1 MTGVQTCALP
11 ISSYAFSV
19 QEKEAYKSNEKL
31 VVTSSADPSLPS
43 DFIVDSSFA
52 GTNEILND
60 VILPLMSSIT
70 FEDISVEDALNNA
83 QAAADEIVA
92 RYN

>member
-1 MTGVQTCALP
+1 
-11 ISSYAFSV
+11 
-19 QEKEAYKSNEKL
+19 
-31 VVTSSADPSLPS
+31 
-43 DFIVDSSFA
+43 
-52 GTNEILND
+52 
-60 VILPLMSSIT
+60 MSSIT